1 MLKGYSVIERRFL
14 GWCAWCEHSEPSG
27 RRGALLHCPTL
38 TSGFPFPAVLQAWYT
53 GEGAL
58 GSLQKFSNGF

>member
-1 MLKGYSVIERRFL
+1 MHAVHAARVRILWSLTPPCPNVT
-14 GWCAWCEHSEPSG
+14 
-27 RRGALLHCPTL
+27 AL
-38 TSGFPFPAVLQAWYT
+38 LQAWYT